1 MRKVYEFFL
10 NFSLIRQKKDARK
23 RPRYRNRCVFCLLT
37 VYDLVNTFLKTLV
50 ASLRHLL
57 QISLG

>member
-37 VYDLVNTFLKTLV
+37 VYDLVNTF
-50 ASLRHLL
+50 
-57 QISLG
+57 ISLG